1 MNDAEADPGVNDT
14 TNRFHLLIVGGGV
27 AGLEAAFAM
36 REFAGDLVRV
46 TIVAPNDEFVYHPMS
61 IAEPFSSG
69 WARHYSLPEL
79 ADRAGAEL
87 LQDALVEVDPAEQ
100 QVRTVGGAELSYD
113 ALLLCLGASSHARYE
128 HATTLDN
135 GHMDELLHGL
145 VQDIEGG
152 YAHSLA
158 IVVPDPMPWPLPGYE
173 LSLMA
178 SERAWDMQT
187 DLLVTLLTPEDAPL
201 ASFGAEASRGVA
213 QLLQERKI
221 ELVTSAHCDI
231 PRAKTI
237 RIHPGDRSL
246 EVDRVIA
253 LPELRGPAIAGL
265 PHDRAGFIPI
275 DQYAAVTG
283 VEHVWAAG
291 DSTDFRI
298 KHGGVSAQMADTAAR
313 SIAAHAGAS
322 ITPRPFDPVLEGVLL
337 TGGSPRYLRGHPTTD
352 GVVHSELRK
361 LDHGDPRPKIAAMY
375 LAPHLQDAGHRLP
388 SRDSRRHAPTVPDGI
403 SSATAT

>member
-1 MNDAEADPGVNDT
+1 MYDAEADAGATRPQPVSPADRGW
-14 TNRFHLLIVGGGV
+14 RGGG
-27 AGLEAAFAM
+27 AEAAFAL

-46 TIVAPNDEFVYHPMS
+46 TIVAPTGEFVYHPMS

-87 LQDALVEVDPAEQ
+87 LQDALVEVDPADQ
-100 QVRTVGGAELSYD
+100 QVRTAGGAECPRRPPDVSGD
-113 ALLLCLGASSHARYE
+113 SSHARYE
-128 HATTLDN
+128 HATTLDD

-152 YAHSLA
+152 YVHSLA

-178 SERAWDMQT
+178 SERAWDMQPPSVT
-187 DLLVTLLTPEDAPL
+187 LVTPEHAPL

-237 RIHPGDRSL
+237 LIHPGDRTL
-246 EVDRVIA
+246 EVDRIIA
-253 LPELRGPAIAGL
+253 LPELRGPAIVGL
-265 PHDRAGFIPI
+265 PHYRGGFIPI
-275 DQYAAVTG
+275 DQHAAVTG

-291 DSTDFRI
+291 DSTDFRSSMGESRRRWPTRRRARSPRSPEL
-298 KHGGVSAQMADTAAR
+298 HHAAR
-313 SIAAHAGAS
+313 
-322 ITPRPFDPVLEGVLL
+322 V
-337 TGGSPRYLRGHPTTD
+337 
-352 GVVHSELRK
+352 
-361 LDHGDPRPKIAAMY
+361 
-375 LAPHLQDAGHRLP
+375 
-388 SRDSRRHAPTVPDGI
+388 
-403 SSATAT
+403 